1 MRGWFEQQM
10 PDSEERTVL
19 VEQKFTGAKL
29 RKGKKITPI
38 FFSSSLSKRNMSEV
52 PLPAFS

>member
-19 VEQKFTGAKL
+19 MEQKFTGANKE
-29 RKGKKITPI
+29 RENTTA
-38 FFSSSLSKRNMSEV
+38 FFFHSSLPKTNMSEV
-52 PLPAFS
+52 LPPAFG

>member
-29 RKGKKITPI
+29 RKGKKIKPI